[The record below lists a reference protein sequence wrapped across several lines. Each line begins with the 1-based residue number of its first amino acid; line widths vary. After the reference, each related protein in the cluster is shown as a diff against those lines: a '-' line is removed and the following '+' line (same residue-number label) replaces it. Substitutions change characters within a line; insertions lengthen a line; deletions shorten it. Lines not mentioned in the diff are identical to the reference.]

1 MKYLTNVTS
10 AEKAGMALVAN
21 FSHVAAT
28 KRLRHPWFAL
38 VMLMELARELVS
50 PSKSVCSQ
58 FLVFMHSYGTHS
70 YICRGWYLQ
79 GLLGRLGKD
88 CAGRHWKK
96 WFCSHAPCRS
106 HSSAMPLVDC
116 GKSCVWWHSQGGHL
130 WMYDKSRWRSLQCEW
145 MCKLQGM
152 LGRWRQRSWWGPI
165 LPGIFTL
172 VISLVSQ
179 FLTWPCKKL
188 L

>member
-1 MKYLTNVTS
+1 MAILSNAPLTAMKSPRIAQV
-10 AEKAGMALVAN
+10 E
-21 FSHVAAT
+21 
-28 KRLRHPWFAL
+28 P
-38 VMLMELARELVS
+38 VS
-50 PSKSVCSQ
+50 PFKSVCSP
-58 FLVFMHSYGTHS
+58 FSVCPKYYLTFTPLLH
-70 YICRGWYLQ
+70 RGWYLQ
-79 GLLGRLGKD
+79 GLLRRLGKD

-106 HSSAMPLVDC
+106 HSSAMLLVDC

-188 L
+188 LQLE